1 MEDKT
6 IDKNKKYPPMENLAD
21 AGKKSSARNGLLKLK
36 RIRDEM
42 FKKKHQSLKEE
53 EENKQNQEEATP
65 ETTEIKDKTEETDG
79 KFKTIQCNSIYVN
92 LFLFLAT
99 ANNTDDKKDEI
110 NFAEQKKD
118 DKDGATSSHS
128 SSDTT
133 SEASGDS
140 TDSEAAKDKRK
151 QSSSSRKNNEVIN
164 DLISQFKSLER
175 PDWQNVS
182 LTKKSGAMVI
192 AYLAAI

>member
-1 MEDKT
+1 MLQESGEVKKLPTLEDKT

-79 KFKTIQCNSIYVN
+79 NFKTIQCNPI
-92 LFLFLAT
+92 
-99 ANNTDDKKDEI
+99 
-110 NFAEQKKD
+110 
-118 DKDGATSSHS
+118 
-128 SSDTT
+128 
-133 SEASGDS
+133 
-140 TDSEAAKDKRK
+140 
-151 QSSSSRKNNEVIN
+151 
-164 DLISQFKSLER
+164 LISFQIVF
-175 PDWQNVS
+175 
-182 LTKKSGAMVI
+182 T
-192 AYLAAI
+192 

>member
-1 MEDKT
+1 MQSNSDQLLDSFH
-6 IDKNKKYPPMENLAD
+6 INL
-21 AGKKSSARNGLLKLK
+21 
-36 RIRDEM
+36 I
-42 FKKKHQSLKEE
+42 FV
-53 EENKQNQEEATP
+53 P
-65 ETTEIKDKTEETDG
+65 
-79 KFKTIQCNSIYVN
+79 
-92 LFLFLAT
+92 AT

-110 NFAEQKKD
+110 NFAEQKKE

-175 PDWQNVS
+175 PNWQNVS
-182 LTKKSGAMVI
+182 LAKKSGAMVI
-192 AYLAAI
+192 ALLTAI

>member
-1 MEDKT
+1 MLQESGEVKKLPTLEDKT

-79 KFKTIQCNSIYVN
+79 NFKTIQYNPIYVN
-92 LFLFLAT
+92 LLLFFQPLP
-99 ANNTDDKKDEI
+99 I
-110 NFAEQKKD
+110 
-118 DKDGATSSHS
+118 
-128 SSDTT
+128 
-133 SEASGDS
+133 
-140 TDSEAAKDKRK
+140 
-151 QSSSSRKNNEVIN
+151 I
-164 DLISQFKSLER
+164 LM
-175 PDWQNVS
+175 
-182 LTKKSGAMVI
+182 TKKTKSTLLNRKKKTRMEQLLPILQVI
-192 AYLAAI
+192 PLLKHLETPQILRLPRTNANSHLHHAKIMK